1 MAGLFDYLAWRG
13 DLDFNVSPFNPVDNI
28 IISQLAY
35 LTMDGIVPSPE
46 QKEGIS
52 IDLAVRVYNEK
63 IKEPGFKLSSIFKE
77 DHELIR
83 ALGSSRRFG
92 SCQLFGYVNHVN
104 AEHEIQFSAICVCLS
119 GGLTFIVFRG
129 TDCSIVGWK
138 EDFNMCFKDVIPSQI
153 EAVKYLE
160 KMAPQIKGSLYIG
173 GHSKGGNLAIYA
185 AASCSNRIKKRIKC
199 VYSNDAPGFNEKFLS
214 CDGFKKIKNRIHFYV
229 PQSSIIGMF
238 MDHGADTTVIK
249 SSENGI
255 MQHNLY
261 SWNVTHND
269 LVYAEKST
277 AGSQFVNSTLRGWLE
292 NIDNE
297 KREQFIE
304 ALYHILSMANVQ
316 STSELETS
324 WVSIAWRV
332 MKSLGGVEESK
343 RKIIKETIKELFLSA
358 GRNIE
363 TLMKHED
370 GRMNQ
375 NNI

>member
-1 MAGLFDYLAWRG
+1 MAGLFDYIEWRG

-28 IISQLAY
+28 ILSQLAY
-35 LTMDGIVPSPE
+35 LTLDGIVPSPE
-46 QKEGIS
+46 EREGIS

-77 DHELIR
+77 DHQLIR

-92 SCQLFGYVNHVN
+92 DCQLFGYVNHVD
-104 AEHEIQFSAICVCLS
+104 ARRELQFSAVCIHIS
-119 GGLTFIVFRG
+119 DGYTFVAFRG

-160 KMAPQIKGSLYIG
+160 KMAPMIRNRLRVG

-185 AASCSNRIKKRIKC
+185 SANCDNKIKKRIKNIYC
-199 VYSNDAPGFNEKFLS
+199 NDAPGFNDNFLS
-214 CDGFKKIKNRIHFYV
+214 SKNFKEIRNRIQFFV
-229 PQSSIIGMF
+229 PQASIIGMF

-249 SSENGI
+249 SNEDGI

-261 SWNVTHND
+261 SWEVTYND
-269 LVYAEKST
+269 LVRAERATVSSK
-277 AGSQFVNSTLRGWLE
+277 FINNTLRGWLE

-304 ALYHILSMANVQ
+304 SLYHILSMANIQ
-316 STSELETS
+316 STAELETS
-324 WVSIAWRV
+324 WFSITGRV
-332 MKSLGGVEESK
+332 LKSLSSVEESK
-343 RKIIKETIKELFLSA
+343 RKIIRETISELFVSA

-363 TLMKHED
+363 TLIKPE
-370 GRMNQ
+370 Q
-375 NNI
+375 K